1 MRRVKAKLPT
11 TSTATA
17 APKVVPAPIG
27 ATAATAAQP
36 SAPLPAPQRTV
47 SAPTTVR
54 AEAPAHIVAPV
65 TAIAAV
71 TVTPVAEAGVEE
83 KKIEQRLQE
92 TIDELKDF
100 KTMTS
105 GMVNE
110 FIERLTEAKR
120 EIRYLRR
127 TQKKPRPTNINGPKK
142 PSSFEVPVIISEG
155 LCQLFQVAANTKM
168 SRNETT
174 HRIHKYCKDNNLL
187 QDGDQRVI
195 NPDEAL
201 QNVLSPMPEGEKLTF
216 FNLQRYLKHNYTS
229 A

>member
-1 MRRVKAKLPT
+1 MRRVKAKLVTPGVAGVAGVAKVAP
-11 TSTATA
+11 TATA
-17 APKVVPAPIG
+17 I
-27 ATAATAAQP
+27 ATP
-36 SAPLPAPQRTV
+36 P
-47 SAPTTVR
+47 
-54 AEAPAHIVAPV
+54 
-65 TAIAAV
+65 AIAAT
-71 TVTPVAEAGVEE
+71 TVEANSPASTAAAAAPAAAAPAAASDE

-92 TIDELKDF
+92 TIDELKDY
-100 KTMTS
+100 KIMTI

-127 TQKKPRPTNINGPKK
+127 TQKKPRPTNISGPKK
-142 PSSFEVPVIISEG
+142 PSTFEVPVVISEG
-155 LCQLFQVAANTKM
+155 LCRLFQVPVNTQM

-195 NPDEAL
+195 NPDEPL
-201 QNVLSPMPEGEKLTF
+201 KLVLSPMPNGEKLTF

-229 A
+229 VVV